1 MTVKEIAFEIE
12 NLQIKA
18 EKVNSFQN
26 ALFEAIYRGNNAP
39 ETYEWAFVAL
49 GDYTFSLK
57 NRLNEITEELF
68 RIIRAEKKEVI

>member
-12 NLQIKA
+12 SLQIEA

-26 ALFEAIYRGNNAP
+26 ALFSAIYEGKNAP

-49 GDYTFSLK
+49 GDYMFSLK
-57 NRLNEITEELF
+57 NRLNEVTNELF
-68 RIIRAEKKEVI
+68 RIIRAEKKEVV

>member
-12 NLQIKA
+12 NLQIEA

-26 ALFEAIYRGNNAP
+26 ALFSAIYEGKNAP
-39 ETYEWAFVAL
+39 ATYEWAFVAL

-57 NRLNEITEELF
+57 NRLNEVTEELF
-68 RIIRAEKKEVI
+68 RIVRTEKKEVK